1 YIVSEL
7 LEGGTLRSWINDSA
21 QIRVGEAVEPT
32 IQIAQGL
39 AAAHEQSIVHRDLK
53 PENIFVTRDGH
64 VKILDFGLAKLLDQP
79 SCGSLGQ
86 TATYDTRPGVV
97 LGTPAYMAPEQVRG
111 APADARSD
119 IFSLGTVLYEMLT
132 GRRPFGGLT
141 SAEVQTAILNEE
153 PPAPST
159 INSRIPRGLDSLV
172 GRCLEK
178 TPGRRFQMAKDV
190 AFALEAVAFESEG
203 PHVRAEDVGRRQLRR
218 WHALV
223 RDSTMLGFGALLF
236 GVIIHLAAAPTA
248 VPRITNSQALTNG
261 LPGRPVS
268 WVTDGE
274 RVYFSI
280 RQDRRSQTFQ
290 VALSGGEPAPIEIPA
305 KHSVVCDVSRQRS
318 AILVLAWNEGIEES
332 DWPLNRPV
340 WIAPLPAGSAIR
352 LGIEARWATWSPDG
366 ESIAYTAA
374 SKDRSGP
381 SLCVARADGSGGR
394 EIGASVGYVGPTWSQ
409 DGQSLLVR
417 IASPKEAE
425 PWIGEVPRNGGRPPI
440 PVA

>member
-1 YIVSEL
+1 MPFEVGTRVGAYEVLARLGVGAMGEVYKARDTRLNREVALKVLRSELAATGDRLRRFEREARAAGTLNHPNVLTVYDIGSYDELPYIVSEL
-7 LEGGTLRSWINDSA
+7 LEGGTLRSWINDSS
-21 QIRVGEAVEPT
+21 QIRVREAVEHT

-39 AAAHEQSIVHRDLK
+39 AAAHEQRIVHRDLK

-203 PHVRAEDVGRRQLRR
+203 
-218 WHALV
+218 
-223 RDSTMLGFGALLF
+223 
-236 GVIIHLAAAPTA
+236 
-248 VPRITNSQALTNG
+248 
-261 LPGRPVS
+261 
-268 WVTDGE
+268 
-274 RVYFSI
+274 
-280 RQDRRSQTFQ
+280 
-290 VALSGGEPAPIEIPA
+290 
-305 KHSVVCDVSRQRS
+305 
-318 AILVLAWNEGIEES
+318 
-332 DWPLNRPV
+332 
-340 WIAPLPAGSAIR
+340 
-352 LGIEARWATWSPDG
+352 
-366 ESIAYTAA
+366 
-374 SKDRSGP
+374 
-381 SLCVARADGSGGR
+381 
-394 EIGASVGYVGPTWSQ
+394 
-409 DGQSLLVR
+409 
-417 IASPKEAE
+417 
-425 PWIGEVPRNGGRPPI
+425 
-440 PVA
+440 